1 MQEAQ
6 IIPRATTSRP
16 WAKEEPLTVK
26 LKRPRVYAELW
37 QHFLS
42 AYSGSYTC
50 HPPKLTLVTSIYST
64 QEGTEAQR
72 SSATRLRGRRATMWR
87 WERELRCVPCPPPG
101 AIHLSWPPATF
112 PGRTGTQA
120 GSSGFREEGYVG
132 QTEHSGRSTAVGS
145 GGVGGGM
152 GNIAVEGVGEE
163 SRSATMTTQPGFPE
177 ASGSL

>member
-50 HPPKLTLVTSIYST
+50 HPPQANSGDLYLFH
-64 QEGTEAQR
+64 
-72 SSATRLRGRRATMWR
+72 TRGDRGS
-87 WERELRCVPCPPPG
+87 EKF
-101 AIHLSWPPATF
+101 S
-112 PGRTGTQA
+112 
-120 GSSGFREEGYVG
+120 
-132 QTEHSGRSTAVGS
+132 
-145 GGVGGGM
+145 
-152 GNIAVEGVGEE
+152 N
-163 SRSATMTTQPGFPE
+163 
-177 ASGSL
+177 

>member
-87 WERELRCVPCPPPG
+87 WERELRCVPCPPAWSHSLVLASCNLPWENRH
-101 AIHLSWPPATF
+101 A
-112 PGRTGTQA
+112 GRKLG
-120 GSSGFREEGYVG
+120 
-132 QTEHSGRSTAVGS
+132 
-145 GGVGGGM
+145 
-152 GNIAVEGVGEE
+152 
-163 SRSATMTTQPGFPE
+163 
-177 ASGSL
+177 L